1 MVLPAEE
8 ESPTIHQEVHLH
20 ESGSADFV
28 AVGLRAHAA
37 GYGEDMGNP
46 VKKPKPATVEP
57 PSSTC
62 SVPSDAPRA
71 HQSAPLTPSRIT
83 AEAMPQIELESASEA
98 AKSEQSRDSVG
109 TMGAGYEGEPQNRN
123 RINSGRHGERIPCPM
138 DAAHSIYALRLQAHL
153 KKCTKTRDIAF
164 SHCLPFMQ
172 PGVNLPLQQRHD
184 REKQEERQQHQ
195 QQHAAFAKA
204 KDAQPLLT
212 QELEAKITR
221 AYRQAV
227 QYLNTPHPFEK
238 VATDAETAEAA
249 ATAVDPW
256 GATVHLP
263 ASEFIS
269 KCCSVTPKE
278 REGRRDREAIL
289 LLRAA
294 ADACKVPLDSGVA
307 AAEESSMA
315 AFEAE
320 VQEVL
325 LLPRQDRLN
334 ALLELLKHFQK
345 RLNKHQKQH
354 FQLLA
359 LCLYNNYL
367 EPGNCDKTLLV
378 ELGAGEPSLE
388 LQSLRPFLFVFT
400 KARVRQRRGQ
410 SLLAVYSKRG
420 TFPGACFLSV

>member
-1 MVLPAEE
+1 MVLTADE
-8 ESPTIHQEVHLH
+8 ESPTIHAEVRLR
-20 ESGSADFV
+20 ESGSGDFV

-37 GYGEDMGNP
+37 GSGEDMGNP
-46 VKKPKPATVEP
+46 VKKPKPAAVEP
-57 PSSTC
+57 SSSTC
-62 SVPSDAPRA
+62 SVPGDASRS
-71 HQSAPLTPSRIT
+71 HQSERLTLSRM
-83 AEAMPQIELESASEA
+83 AAGAMPQIESESASEEA
-98 AKSEQSRDSVG
+98 ASEQSRDSVA
-109 TMGAGYEGEPQNRN
+109 TMGVGYDGESQNRN
-123 RINSGRHGERIPCPM
+123 RISSGRHGKRIPCPM

-195 QQHAAFAKA
+195 QQHAASAKA

-221 AYRQAV
+221 AYREAI
-227 QYLNTPHPFEK
+227 QYLNTPHSPEK
-238 VATDAETAEAA
+238 LATDAETAEAA
-249 ATAVDPW
+249 ATALDPW
-256 GATVHLP
+256 EATVHLP

-269 KCCSVTPKE
+269 ECCSVTPKE
-278 REGRRDREAIL
+278 REGSRDREAVL

-294 ADACKVPLDSGVA
+294 VDACKVPLASGVA
-307 AAEESSMA
+307 AAEEPSTA

-320 VQEVL
+320 VQGVL
-325 LLPRQDRLN
+325 LLPQQDRLN

-345 RLNKHQKQH
+345 RLNRHQKQH

-367 EPGNCDKTLLV
+367 EPRNCDKTLLV

-388 LQSLRPFLFVFT
+388 MHSLRPFLFVFT
-400 KARVRQRRGQ
+400 KARARQRRAR

-420 TFPGACFLSV
+420 TFPGACFPSV